1 MGLDTS
7 SIMFLCAARSMGVDF
22 GSTAMVGRQSFWP
35 DEAALRR
42 VFSVL
47 GIDRDAADFLRQHE
61 YGEEFFSLLGAHHV
75 DSVDVSPY
83 ERATILHDMNLPLPI
98 ELRERFT
105 LVYDGGTLEHVFNIP
120 QAFKNC
126 MEMVRVGG
134 HFTQVNVANNFAGHG
149 FWQFSPEL
157 IFRMFSEQN
166 GFRLEA
172 VLMHEVTPGG
182 AWYLV
187 SDPDDLRQRVQLCND
202 QPTYILT
209 IAKRFDRAPI
219 FARTPQQSDYV
230 NLWDRSLNDTPQVH
244 EAGWRHYIPPSVK
257 QLLKSLLG
265 RVYHRPRDGCW
276 PTLAP
281 GFSPKA
287 YRVISEDDLLRG
299 RLPGRGPAPPF
310 TREDDQGIPAQSR
323 Q

>member
-75 DSVDVSPY
+75 DSVDLSPY
-83 ERATILHDMNLPLPI
+83 ERATILHDMNLPLPV

-202 QPTYILT
+202 QPTVHPDDRQTVRPRPNLCQNAA
-209 IAKRFDRAPI
+209 AKRLREPVGPHAP
-219 FARTPQQSDYV
+219 R
-230 NLWDRSLNDTPQVH
+230 N
-244 EAGWRHYIPPSVK
+244 
-257 QLLKSLLG
+257 
-265 RVYHRPRDGCW
+265 
-276 PTLAP
+276 AP
-281 GFSPKA
+281 GSRSGLEKIHSAIGEAVAQVSPRSRLSSA
-287 YRVISEDDLLRG
+287 ARRLLANPRTGLQPEGIPRHIRG
-299 RLPGRGPAPPF
+299 RLSP
-310 TREDDQGIPAQSR
+310 REAS
-323 Q
+323 

>member
-7 SIMFLCAARSMGVDF
+7 SIVFLCAAKSIGVDF

-61 YGEEFFSLLGAHHV
+61 YGEEFFSLLGAHQI

-83 ERATILHDMNLPLPI
+83 EKATILHDMNLPLPI

-105 LVYDGGTLEHVFNIP
+105 LVFDGGSIEHVFNIP

-126 MEMVRVGG
+126 MDMVRVGG

-157 IFRMFSEQN
+157 IFRIFSEQN

-182 AWYLV
+182 SWYLV
-187 SDPDDLRQRVQLCND
+187 SDPDDVRQRVQLCND

-209 IAKRFDRAPI
+209 IARRLDRSPI
-219 FARTPQQSDYV
+219 FATTPQQSDYV
-230 NLWDRSLNDTPQVH
+230 SLWDRTLNPTSLDATSQAH
-244 EAGWRHYIPPSVK
+244 EAGWRRYIPPSVK
-257 QLLKSLLG
+257 PLLKSLIG
-265 RVYHRPRDGCW
+265 RVYHRPRVGCW
-276 PTLAP
+276 PSLTP
-281 GFSPKA
+281 GFSSKG
-287 YRVISEDDLLRG
+287 YRLISEDDLLRG
-299 RLPGRGPAPPF
+299 KLPRRGL
-310 TREDDQGIPAQSR
+310 
-323 Q
+323 